1 LGAVLPAI
9 NFAITPRS
17 TPTAA
22 KVEGASGSSIAKA
35 IVDKAAKSTFALP
48 SAKRSYL
55 EITKEGGI
63 TNYNEIQSI
72 QGSQYYQRIYSDDPN
87 YSMDGATYL
96 FSQSGKHYWATAVKV
111 SGVLKTRY
119 LIMND
124 TDFAQALTRA
134 ETDENH
140 YGGQINVAAKAR
152 YTALHNFD
160 GSAELP
166 AGTTFYSSG
175 MGNLAVTSVVG
186 SETLDLRFDN
196 NLPIYDYSVVNK
208 TAALAAASSTS
219 VGLSEFNWAEATPL
233 TPDLS
238 QFELY
243 TPTSSSSS
251 TDSGSSSTSTDT
263 STTSQGGDFSSSVP
277 NAPSIFSEVTPIAF
291 GEGLGSTLVTSAQ
304 GSAAASAIDA
314 YKHGATFA
322 YPKTGF
328 AFRRQETNISGD
340 NVLDTVYEYRV
351 IPGNYGL
358 KIEESVEQSMAEILL
373 AKDGQYYKLTNLAD
387 PIAGKRTH
395 TYVVL
400 TKEEFDQEMTYTY
413 MDTSGD
419 RWTGYDQ
426 AVSNSNQA
434 YTTLY
439 DLFNPALSLHGLK
452 AAASRVINC
461 TIDGNLFAV
470 NRHSE
475 SDGTAEIDSADVAYH
490 SSQDITLRFFNQLP
504 TYFLNQ
510 EVTTFANGRP
520 TGKEASAC
528 SFDWTDAH
536 AYYPSL
542 SDYTLETA

>member
-1 LGAVLPAI
+1 MPAI

-233 TPDLS
+233 TPAFLNLNS
-238 QFELY
+238 IRPRLRAARPTRVRLQPRPIPQRLARAG
-243 TPTSSSSS
+243 TP
-251 TDSGSSSTSTDT
+251 
-263 STTSQGGDFSSSVP
+263 P
-277 NAPSIFSEVTPIAF
+277 
-291 GEGLGSTLVTSAQ
+291 
-304 GSAAASAIDA
+304 AACRMPPR
-314 YKHGATFA
+314 F
-322 YPKTGF
+322 
-328 AFRRQETNISGD
+328 
-340 NVLDTVYEYRV
+340 
-351 IPGNYGL
+351 
-358 KIEESVEQSMAEILL
+358 L
-373 AKDGQYYKLTNLAD
+373 AKSPQSPLA
-387 PIAGKRTH
+387 K
-395 TYVVL
+395 V
-400 TKEEFDQEMTYTY
+400 
-413 MDTSGD
+413 
-419 RWTGYDQ
+419 
-426 AVSNSNQA
+426 
-434 YTTLY
+434 
-439 DLFNPALSLHGLK
+439 
-452 AAASRVINC
+452 
-461 TIDGNLFAV
+461 
-470 NRHSE
+470 
-475 SDGTAEIDSADVAYH
+475 
-490 SSQDITLRFFNQLP
+490 
-504 TYFLNQ
+504 
-510 EVTTFANGRP
+510 
-520 TGKEASAC
+520 
-528 SFDWTDAH
+528 
-536 AYYPSL
+536 
-542 SDYTLETA
+542 